1 MQTYTFYRKE
11 EKEKGKKLLKS
22 LFYCIFAKDKLHLG
36 KATKQACFFAEASSK
51 NIFAKHK
58 TSHLKD
64 GGHSMNNLTII
75 IKTVV
80 LTALLHM
87 VAPHATAWGLSPVMV
102 GPERNSQM
110 VLHEDCLNTDD
121 YDDDDENVNITVDK
135 DDLDGTEG
143 DGTGEDGGTDGTGKG
158 NGTGGN
164 GSGGNGTGS
173 DAPDQQEEQLF
184 VRVNDASQLA
194 DGDVVV
200 IGNAANHALMSTQEE
215 KKRRKAISA
224 TFDEDG
230 RPTVPDGAQL
240 ITLSRRSKGW
250 MLKVDDTH
258 CLAATNSSTQEL
270 KTVTTSSKEL
280 TTAKIDIDPLTGDAQ
295 IEFNGSRANNTCLRF
310 SSTSSVGFFQCY
322 SSPYSV
328 KPVQIYRRVLRVG
341 PLHLYADPSSE
352 SEVDDNA
359 TQLSRANGHLAESIT
374 LHRTF
379 CADGGW
385 YTLCLPFALTP
396 SDIATTL
403 QGAVVE
409 RLSSAGR
416 AEDGAPLLSF
426 KRTDAVAAGQPF
438 IMKPSATL
446 TDPVFSSRD
455 IVANEPTPVTKTIA
469 ASATHGQTDIQM
481 CGTYVPTP
489 LLGTAYRFLNS
500 SGTRLSVP
508 NGEGELKPFRA
519 FFVFSDYADAAA
531 AVVNHIDDSTPSAIS
546 TPFAG
551 GKTIGSETIG
561 SKTTGASN
569 KEKATS
575 VYDLLGRKVNKTQP
589 SHSPRIVIMNGRKT
603 VERSR

>member
-1 MQTYTFYRKE
+1 
-11 EKEKGKKLLKS
+11 
-22 LFYCIFAKDKLHLG
+22 
-36 KATKQACFFAEASSK
+36 
-51 NIFAKHK
+51 
-58 TSHLKD
+58 
-64 GGHSMNNLTII
+64 MNNLTLI

-87 VAPHATAWGLSPVMV
+87 VAPHATAWGLYPVMAV
-102 GPERNSQM
+102 SERNSHM

-121 YDDDDENVNITVDK
+121 DDDDENVNITVDK

-143 DGTGEDGGTDGTGKG
+143 EGNGEGNKGDGEGNKG
-158 NGTGGN
+158 NGSSEE
-164 GSGGNGTGS
+164 GSGGNETGSEGTGS
-173 DAPDQQEEQLF
+173 EGSGSEAPDQQEEQLF

-200 IGNAANHALMSTQEE
+200 IGNAASHALMSTQEE

-250 MLKVDDTH
+250 MLKVDDNH
-258 CLAATNSSTQEL
+258 CLAASNSSTQEL

-295 IEFNGSRANNTCLRF
+295 IEFIGSRANNTCLRF

-341 PLHLYADPSSE
+341 PLHLYTDPSSE
-352 SEVDDNA
+352 SETDDNA
-359 TQLSRANGHLAESIT
+359 AQLSRANGHLAESIT

-416 AEDGAPLLSF
+416 AEDGAPILSF
-426 KRTDAVAAGQPF
+426 KRTNAVAAGQPF
-438 IMKPSATL
+438 IMKPSATV

-455 IVANEPTPVTKTIA
+455 IVASKPTPVTKTIA
-469 ASATHGQTDIQM
+469 ASTTHGQTDIQM

-519 FFVFSDYADAAA
+519 FFVFSNDADAAA
-531 AVVNHIDDSTPSAIS
+531 AMVNHIDDSTPSAIS

-551 GKTIGSETIG
+551 GATGEGKATGSETAG
-561 SKTTGASN
+561 GAN

-575 VYDLLGRKVNKTQP
+575 VYDLLGRKVNKAQP
-589 SHSPRIVIMNGRKT
+589 SHSPRIIIMNGRKT
-603 VERSR
+603 VEISR

>member
-1 MQTYTFYRKE
+1 
-11 EKEKGKKLLKS
+11 
-22 LFYCIFAKDKLHLG
+22 
-36 KATKQACFFAEASSK
+36 
-51 NIFAKHK
+51 
-58 TSHLKD
+58 
-64 GGHSMNNLTII
+64 MNNLTLI

-87 VAPHATAWGLSPVMV
+87 VAPHATAWGLYPVMA
-102 GPERNSQM
+102 GPERNSHM
-110 VLHEDCLNTDD
+110 VLHEDCLSIDD
-121 YDDDDENVNITVDK
+121 NDNDDDDDDDDDDVNITVDK

-143 DGTGEDGGTDGTGKG
+143 EGGNGEGNKG
-158 NGTGGN
+158 NGSSEE
-164 GSGGNGTGS
+164 GSGGNETGSEGANGEGTGGEGSGS
-173 DAPDQQEEQLF
+173 DAPDQQEETLF

-200 IGNAANHALMSTQEE
+200 IGNAASHALMSTQEE

-258 CLAATNSSTQEL
+258 CLAASNSSTQEL

-295 IEFNGSRANNTCLRF
+295 IEFIGSRANNTCLRF

-341 PLHLYADPSSE
+341 PLHLYTDPSSE
-352 SEVDDNA
+352 SETDDNA
-359 TQLSRANGHLAESIT
+359 AQLSRANGHLAESIT

-426 KRTDAVAAGQPF
+426 KRTNAVAAGQPF
-438 IMKPSATL
+438 IMKPSATV
-446 TDPVFSSRD
+446 TDPVFSSRS
-455 IVANEPTPVTKTIA
+455 IVASKPTPVKQTIA
-469 ASATHGQTDIQM
+469 ASTTHGQTDIQM

-519 FFVFSDYADAAA
+519 FFVFSDDADAAA

-546 TPFAG
+546 TPFTGGATGG
-551 GKTIGSETIG
+551 GKTTGSETAG
-561 SKTTGASN
+561 GAN
-569 KEKATS
+569 KEKATFF
-575 VYDLLGRKVNKTQP
+575 YDLLGRKVNKAQP
-589 SHSPRIVIMNGRKT
+589 SHSPRIIIMNGRKT

>member
-1 MQTYTFYRKE
+1 
-11 EKEKGKKLLKS
+11 
-22 LFYCIFAKDKLHLG
+22 
-36 KATKQACFFAEASSK
+36 
-51 NIFAKHK
+51 
-58 TSHLKD
+58 
-64 GGHSMNNLTII
+64 MNNLTII

-102 GPERNSQM
+102 GPERNSHI

-121 YDDDDENVNITVDK
+121 DDDDDENVNITVDK

-143 DGTGEDGGTDGTGKG
+143 DGTGGDGGDGEDGTDGTEGTGEG
-158 NGTGGN
+158 NGTGEN
-164 GSGGNGTGS
+164 GSGENGTGENGTGENSSGESGTGS
-173 DAPDQQEEQLF
+173 DASDQQEEQLF

-328 KPVQIYRRVLRVG
+328 KPVQIYRRMLRVG

-352 SEVDDNA
+352 SETDDNA
-359 TQLSRANGHLAESIT
+359 TQLSHANGHLAESIT

-409 RLSSAGR
+409 HLSSVGR

-426 KRTDAVAAGQPF
+426 KRTNAVAAGQPF

-455 IVANEPTPVTKTIA
+455 IVASEPTPVTKTIA

-551 GKTIGSETIG
+551 GATEEGQ
-561 SKTTGASN
+561 TTGGKTAGGAN

-575 VYDLLGRKVNKTQP
+575 VYDLLGRKVSKTQP
-589 SHSPRIVIMNGRKT
+589 SHNPRIVIMNGRKT

>member
-1 MQTYTFYRKE
+1 
-11 EKEKGKKLLKS
+11 
-22 LFYCIFAKDKLHLG
+22 
-36 KATKQACFFAEASSK
+36 
-51 NIFAKHK
+51 
-58 TSHLKD
+58 
-64 GGHSMNNLTII
+64 MNNLTII

-80 LTALLHM
+80 LTVLLHM

-121 YDDDDENVNITVDK
+121 DDDDENVNITVDK

-143 DGTGEDGGTDGTGKG
+143 DGTGENGGDGTKGTGGTDGTGEG
-158 NGTGGN
+158 NGTGENGSGENGSGENGTGGN
-164 GSGGNGTGS
+164 GSEGNGTGS

-352 SEVDDNA
+352 SETDDNA

-416 AEDGAPLLSF
+416 DEDGAPLLSF
-426 KRTDAVAAGQPF
+426 KRTNTVAAGQPF

-455 IVANEPTPVTKTIA
+455 IVASEPTPVTKTIA

-500 SGTRLSVP
+500 SGTHLSVP

-519 FFVFSDYADAAA
+519 FFVFSDDADTAS

-551 GKTIGSETIG
+551 DKTIGSE
-561 SKTTGASN
+561 TTGASN

>member
-1 MQTYTFYRKE
+1 
-11 EKEKGKKLLKS
+11 
-22 LFYCIFAKDKLHLG
+22 
-36 KATKQACFFAEASSK
+36 
-51 NIFAKHK
+51 
-58 TSHLKD
+58 
-64 GGHSMNNLTII
+64 MNNLTII

-102 GPERNSQM
+102 GPERNSHI

-121 YDDDDENVNITVDK
+121 DDDDDENVNITVDK

-143 DGTGEDGGTDGTGKG
+143 DGTGENGGDGEDGTDGTGEG
-158 NGTGGN
+158 NGTGENGSGENGTGENGTGGN
-164 GSGGNGTGS
+164 SSGESGTGS
-173 DAPDQQEEQLF
+173 DASDQQEEQLF

-328 KPVQIYRRVLRVG
+328 KPVQIYRRMLRVG

-352 SEVDDNA
+352 SETDDNA

-409 RLSSAGR
+409 RLSSVGR

-426 KRTDAVAAGQPF
+426 KRTNAVAAGQPF

-455 IVANEPTPVTKTIA
+455 IVASEPTPVTKTIA

-519 FFVFSDYADAAA
+519 FFVFSDDADASA

-551 GKTIGSETIG
+551 G
-561 SKTTGASN
+561 AN

-575 VYDLLGRKVNKTQP
+575 VYDLLGRKVSNTQP

>member
-1 MQTYTFYRKE
+1 
-11 EKEKGKKLLKS
+11 
-22 LFYCIFAKDKLHLG
+22 
-36 KATKQACFFAEASSK
+36 
-51 NIFAKHK
+51 
-58 TSHLKD
+58 
-64 GGHSMNNLTII
+64 MNNLTII

-102 GPERNSQM
+102 GPERNSHI

-121 YDDDDENVNITVDK
+121 DDDDDENVNITVDK

-143 DGTGEDGGTDGTGKG
+143 DGTGENGGDGTKGTGGTDGTGE
-158 NGTGGN
+158 N
-164 GSGGNGTGS
+164 GSGENGTGS

-224 TFDEDG
+224 MFDEDG

-341 PLHLYADPSSE
+341 PLHLYADSSSE
-352 SEVDDNA
+352 SETDDNA

-379 CADGGW
+379 YADGGW

-438 IMKPSATL
+438 IMKPSATV

-455 IVANEPTPVTKTIA
+455 IVAGKPTPVTKTIA

-481 CGTYVPTP
+481 CGTYIPTP

-551 GKTIGSETIG
+551 GETTEGKTIG
-561 SKTTGASN
+561 SKTTGGAN

>member
-1 MQTYTFYRKE
+1 
-11 EKEKGKKLLKS
+11 
-22 LFYCIFAKDKLHLG
+22 
-36 KATKQACFFAEASSK
+36 
-51 NIFAKHK
+51 
-58 TSHLKD
+58 
-64 GGHSMNNLTII
+64 MNNLTLI

-87 VAPHATAWGLSPVMV
+87 IAPHATAWGLYPVMA
-102 GPERNSQM
+102 GPERNSHM

-121 YDDDDENVNITVDK
+121 DDDNDDDVNITVDK
-135 DDLDGTEG
+135 DDLDGTGGEG
-143 DGTGEDGGTDGTGKG
+143 GNGEGNKG
-158 NGTGGN
+158 NGSSEEGSSGNETDSEGAGGEGAGSE
-164 GSGGNGTGS
+164 GSGS
-173 DAPDQQEEQLF
+173 EAPDQQEETLF
-184 VRVNDASQLA
+184 VRVSDASQLA

-258 CLAATNSSTQEL
+258 CLAASNSSTQEL

-295 IEFNGSRANNTCLRF
+295 IEFIGSRANNTCLRF

-352 SEVDDNA
+352 SETDDNA
-359 TQLSRANGHLAESIT
+359 AQLSRANRHLAESIT

-426 KRTDAVAAGQPF
+426 KRTNAVAAGQPF
-438 IMKPSATL
+438 IMKPSATV

-455 IVANEPTPVTKTIA
+455 IVASKPTPVKQTIA

-531 AVVNHIDDSTPSAIS
+531 AVVNHINDSTPSAIS

-551 GKTIGSETIG
+551 GATEEDRTIGG
-561 SKTTGASN
+561 KTAGASN

-575 VYDLLGRKVNKTQP
+575 VYDLIGRKVNKTRP
-589 SHSPRIVIMNGRKT
+589 SHSPRIVIINGRKT

>member
-1 MQTYTFYRKE
+1 M
-11 EKEKGKKLLKS
+11 
-22 LFYCIFAKDKLHLG
+22 
-36 KATKQACFFAEASSK
+36 
-51 NIFAKHK
+51 
-58 TSHLKD
+58 
-64 GGHSMNNLTII
+64 
-75 IKTVV
+75 
-80 LTALLHM
+80 
-87 VAPHATAWGLSPVMV
+87 
-102 GPERNSQM
+102 
-110 VLHEDCLNTDD
+110 
-121 YDDDDENVNITVDK
+121 
-135 DDLDGTEG
+135 
-143 DGTGEDGGTDGTGKG
+143 
-158 NGTGGN
+158 
-164 GSGGNGTGS
+164 
-173 DAPDQQEEQLF
+173 F
-184 VRVNDASQLA
+184 VRVSDASQLA

-328 KPVQIYRRVLRVG
+328 KPVQIYRRMLRVG

-352 SEVDDNA
+352 SETDDNA
-359 TQLSRANGHLAESIT
+359 TQLNRANGHLAESIT

-409 RLSSAGR
+409 HLSSVGR

-426 KRTDAVAAGQPF
+426 KRTNAVAAGQPF

-455 IVANEPTPVTKTIA
+455 IVASEPTPVTKTIA

-519 FFVFSDYADAAA
+519 FFVFSDDTDAAA

-551 GKTIGSETIG
+551 GATEEGQ
-561 SKTTGASN
+561 TTGGKTAGGAN

-575 VYDLLGRKVNKTQP
+575 VYDLLGRKVSKTQP

>member
-1 MQTYTFYRKE
+1 
-11 EKEKGKKLLKS
+11 
-22 LFYCIFAKDKLHLG
+22 
-36 KATKQACFFAEASSK
+36 
-51 NIFAKHK
+51 
-58 TSHLKD
+58 
-64 GGHSMNNLTII
+64 MNNLTII

-121 YDDDDENVNITVDK
+121 DDDDDDDDENVNITVDK

-143 DGTGEDGGTDGTGKG
+143 DGTGENGGDGTEGTGGTDGTGEG
-158 NGTGGN
+158 NGTGENGTGGN
-164 GSGGNGTGS
+164 GSEGNGTGS

-352 SEVDDNA
+352 SETDDNA

-385 YTLCLPFALTP
+385 YTLCLPFALTS

-455 IVANEPTPVTKTIA
+455 IVASKPTPVTKTIA

-519 FFVFSDYADAAA
+519 FFVFSDDADTAS

-551 GKTIGSETIG
+551 DKTIGSE
-561 SKTTGASN
+561 TTGASN

-603 VERSR
+603 VERSL

>member
-1 MQTYTFYRKE
+1 
-11 EKEKGKKLLKS
+11 
-22 LFYCIFAKDKLHLG
+22 
-36 KATKQACFFAEASSK
+36 
-51 NIFAKHK
+51 
-58 TSHLKD
+58 
-64 GGHSMNNLTII
+64 MNNLTII

-102 GPERNSQM
+102 GPERNSHI

-121 YDDDDENVNITVDK
+121 DDDDDENVNITVDK

-143 DGTGEDGGTDGTGKG
+143 DGTGENGGDGTEGTGGTGEGNGTGENGSGGK
-158 NGTGGN
+158 GTGGN

-224 TFDEDG
+224 MFDEDD

-250 MLKVDDTH
+250 MLKVDNTH

-352 SEVDDNA
+352 SETDDNA
-359 TQLSRANGHLAESIT
+359 AQLSRANGHLAESIT

-426 KRTDAVAAGQPF
+426 KRTNAVAAGQPF
-438 IMKPSATL
+438 IMKPSTTV

-455 IVANEPTPVTKTIA
+455 IVASKPTPVKQTIA

-519 FFVFSDYADAAA
+519 FFVFSNDADAAA

-546 TPFAG
+546 TPFTG
-551 GKTIGSETIG
+551 GATEEGQTLGSETAG
-561 SKTTGASN
+561 GAN

-575 VYDLLGRKVNKTQP
+575 VYDLLGRKMNKAQP
-589 SHSPRIVIMNGRKT
+589 SHSPRIVIINGRKT

>member
-1 MQTYTFYRKE
+1 
-11 EKEKGKKLLKS
+11 
-22 LFYCIFAKDKLHLG
+22 
-36 KATKQACFFAEASSK
+36 
-51 NIFAKHK
+51 
-58 TSHLKD
+58 
-64 GGHSMNNLTII
+64 MNNLTII

-121 YDDDDENVNITVDK
+121 DDDDDDENVNITVDK

-143 DGTGEDGGTDGTGKG
+143 DGTGENGEEGTGGTDGTGEG
-158 NGTGGN
+158 NGTGENGSGENGTGGN
-164 GSGGNGTGS
+164 SSGGNGTGS
-173 DAPDQQEEQLF
+173 DASDQQEEQLF

-224 TFDEDG
+224 MFDEDG

-352 SEVDDNA
+352 SEIDDNA

-379 CADGGW
+379 YADGGW

-426 KRTDAVAAGQPF
+426 KRTNAVAAGQPF
-438 IMKPSATL
+438 IMKPSATI

-455 IVANEPTPVTKTIA
+455 IVASKPTPVTKTIA

-519 FFVFSDYADAAA
+519 FFVFSDDADTAS

-551 GKTIGSETIG
+551 DKTIGSE
-561 SKTTGASN
+561 TTGASN

-575 VYDLLGRKVNKTQP
+575 VYDLIGRKVNKTQP
-589 SHSPRIVIMNGRKT
+589 SHSPRIVIMNRRKT
-603 VERSR
+603 VERSL

>member
-1 MQTYTFYRKE
+1 
-11 EKEKGKKLLKS
+11 
-22 LFYCIFAKDKLHLG
+22 
-36 KATKQACFFAEASSK
+36 
-51 NIFAKHK
+51 
-58 TSHLKD
+58 
-64 GGHSMNNLTII
+64 MNNLTII

-121 YDDDDENVNITVDK
+121 DDDDDENVNITVDK

-143 DGTGEDGGTDGTGKG
+143 DGTGENGGDGTDGTGEG

-164 GSGGNGTGS
+164 SSGGNGTGS

-224 TFDEDG
+224 TFNEDG

-352 SEVDDNA
+352 SEIDDNA

-455 IVANEPTPVTKTIA
+455 IVAGEPTPVTKTFA

-500 SGTRLSVP
+500 SGTHLSVP

-519 FFVFSDYADAAA
+519 FFVFSDDADAAA
-531 AVVNHIDDSTPSAIS
+531 AVVSHIDDSTPSAIS

-551 GKTIGSETIG
+551 GATEEGQTIGSETAG
-561 SKTTGASN
+561 GAN

>member
-1 MQTYTFYRKE
+1 
-11 EKEKGKKLLKS
+11 
-22 LFYCIFAKDKLHLG
+22 
-36 KATKQACFFAEASSK
+36 
-51 NIFAKHK
+51 
-58 TSHLKD
+58 
-64 GGHSMNNLTII
+64 MNNLTII

-102 GPERNSQM
+102 GPERNSHI
-110 VLHEDCLNTDD
+110 VLNEDCLNTDD
-121 YDDDDENVNITVDK
+121 DDDDDENVNITVDK

-143 DGTGEDGGTDGTGKG
+143 DGTGENGGDGEDGTDGTDGTGEG
-158 NGTGGN
+158 NGTGENGTGGN
-164 GSGGNGTGS
+164 SSGENGTGS
-173 DAPDQQEEQLF
+173 NAPDQQEEQLF

-328 KPVQIYRRVLRVG
+328 KPVQIYRRMLRVG

-352 SEVDDNA
+352 SETDDNA

-409 RLSSAGR
+409 RLSSVGR

-426 KRTDAVAAGQPF
+426 NRTNAVAAGQPF

-455 IVANEPTPVTKTIA
+455 IVASEPTPVTKTIA

-551 GKTIGSETIG
+551 G
-561 SKTTGASN
+561 AN

-575 VYDLLGRKVNKTQP
+575 VYDLLGRKVSNTQP

>member
-1 MQTYTFYRKE
+1 
-11 EKEKGKKLLKS
+11 
-22 LFYCIFAKDKLHLG
+22 
-36 KATKQACFFAEASSK
+36 
-51 NIFAKHK
+51 
-58 TSHLKD
+58 
-64 GGHSMNNLTII
+64 MNNLTII

-121 YDDDDENVNITVDK
+121 DDDDDENVNITVDK

-143 DGTGEDGGTDGTGKG
+143 DGTGENGGDGTEGTGEGNGTGENGSGENGTGG

-352 SEVDDNA
+352 SETDDNA

-426 KRTDAVAAGQPF
+426 KRTNTVAAGQPF

-455 IVANEPTPVTKTIA
+455 IVASEPTPVTKTIA

-500 SGTRLSVP
+500 SGTHLSVP

-519 FFVFSDYADAAA
+519 FFVFSDDADTAS

-551 GKTIGSETIG
+551 DKTIGSE
-561 SKTTGASN
+561 TTGASN

>member
-1 MQTYTFYRKE
+1 
-11 EKEKGKKLLKS
+11 
-22 LFYCIFAKDKLHLG
+22 
-36 KATKQACFFAEASSK
+36 
-51 NIFAKHK
+51 
-58 TSHLKD
+58 
-64 GGHSMNNLTII
+64 MNNLTII

-102 GPERNSQM
+102 GPERNSQI

-121 YDDDDENVNITVDK
+121 DDDDDENVNITVDK

-143 DGTGEDGGTDGTGKG
+143 DGTGENGGDGEDGTEGIEGTGEG
-158 NGTGGN
+158 NGTGEN
-164 GSGGNGTGS
+164 GSGESGTGS
-173 DAPDQQEEQLF
+173 DASDQQEEQLF

-240 ITLSRRSKGW
+240 ITLSHRSKGW

-328 KPVQIYRRVLRVG
+328 KPVQIYRRMLRVG

-352 SEVDDNA
+352 SETDDNA

-374 LHRTF
+374 LHRTL

-409 RLSSAGR
+409 HLSSVGR

-426 KRTDAVAAGQPF
+426 KRTNAVAAGQPF

-455 IVANEPTPVTKTIA
+455 IVASKPTPVTKTIA

-508 NGEGELKPFRA
+508 NGEGELKPSRA
-519 FFVFSDYADAAA
+519 FFVFSDDTDAAA

-551 GKTIGSETIG
+551 GATEADQTAGGT
-561 SKTTGASN
+561 N
-569 KEKATS
+569 KEKATH

>member
-1 MQTYTFYRKE
+1 
-11 EKEKGKKLLKS
+11 
-22 LFYCIFAKDKLHLG
+22 
-36 KATKQACFFAEASSK
+36 
-51 NIFAKHK
+51 
-58 TSHLKD
+58 
-64 GGHSMNNLTII
+64 MNNLTII

-102 GPERNSQM
+102 GPERNSHI

-121 YDDDDENVNITVDK
+121 DDDDDENVNITVDK

-143 DGTGEDGGTDGTGKG
+143 DGTGGDGGDGEDGTDGTEGTGEG
-158 NGTGGN
+158 NGTGEN
-164 GSGGNGTGS
+164 GSGENGTGENGTGENSSGESGTGS
-173 DAPDQQEEQLF
+173 DASDQQEEQLF

-328 KPVQIYRRVLRVG
+328 KPVQIYRRMLRVG

-352 SEVDDNA
+352 SETDDNA

-409 RLSSAGR
+409 RLSSVGR

-426 KRTDAVAAGQPF
+426 KCT
-438 IMKPSATL
+438 
-446 TDPVFSSRD
+446 
-455 IVANEPTPVTKTIA
+455 N
-469 ASATHGQTDIQM
+469 
-481 CGTYVPTP
+481 VPTP

-551 GKTIGSETIG
+551 GATEEGQ
-561 SKTTGASN
+561 TTGGKTAGGAN

-575 VYDLLGRKVNKTQP
+575 VYDLLGRKVSKTQP

>member
-1 MQTYTFYRKE
+1 
-11 EKEKGKKLLKS
+11 
-22 LFYCIFAKDKLHLG
+22 
-36 KATKQACFFAEASSK
+36 
-51 NIFAKHK
+51 
-58 TSHLKD
+58 
-64 GGHSMNNLTII
+64 MNNLTLI

-102 GPERNSQM
+102 GPERNIHM
-110 VLHEDCLNTDD
+110 VLHEDCLSIDD
-121 YDDDDENVNITVDK
+121 NDDDDDDDDVNITVDK
-135 DDLDGTEG
+135 DDLDGTDGEG
-143 DGTGEDGGTDGTGKG
+143 TGGTGTGEGEG

-164 GSGGNGTGS
+164 GSEGNETGGEGAGS
-173 DAPDQQEEQLF
+173 EAPDQQEETLF
-184 VRVNDASQLA
+184 VRVSDASQLA

-200 IGNAANHALMSTQEE
+200 IGNAASHALMSTQEE

-258 CLAATNSSTQEL
+258 CLAASNSSTQEL

-295 IEFNGSRANNTCLRF
+295 IEFIGSRANNTCLRF

-352 SEVDDNA
+352 SETDDNA
-359 TQLSRANGHLAESIT
+359 AQLSRANGHLAESIT

-403 QGAVVE
+403 QGAVIE
-409 RLSSAGR
+409 RLSSVGR

-426 KRTDAVAAGQPF
+426 KRTNAVAAGQPF
-438 IMKPSATL
+438 IMKPSATV

-455 IVANEPTPVTKTIA
+455 IVASKPTPVKQTIA

-519 FFVFSDYADAAA
+519 FFVFSNDADAAA

-546 TPFAG
+546 TPFTG
-551 GKTIGSETIG
+551 G
-561 SKTTGASN
+561 AN

>member
-1 MQTYTFYRKE
+1 
-11 EKEKGKKLLKS
+11 
-22 LFYCIFAKDKLHLG
+22 
-36 KATKQACFFAEASSK
+36 
-51 NIFAKHK
+51 
-58 TSHLKD
+58 
-64 GGHSMNNLTII
+64 MNNLTLI

-87 VAPHATAWGLSPVMV
+87 VAPHATAWGLYPVMA
-102 GPERNSQM
+102 GPERNSHM

-121 YDDDDENVNITVDK
+121 DDDDDDENVNITVDK

-143 DGTGEDGGTDGTGKG
+143 EGGNGEGNKG
-158 NGTGGN
+158 NGSSEEGSSGNETGSEGASGE
-164 GSGGNGTGS
+164 GSGGEGS
-173 DAPDQQEEQLF
+173 GSEAPDQQEETLF

-200 IGNAANHALMSTQEE
+200 IGNAASHALMSTQEE

-258 CLAATNSSTQEL
+258 CLAASNSSTQEL

-295 IEFNGSRANNTCLRF
+295 IEFIGSRANNTCLRF

-352 SEVDDNA
+352 SETDDNA

-385 YTLCLPFALTP
+385 YTLCLPFAITP

-426 KRTDAVAAGQPF
+426 KRTNAVAAGQPF
-438 IMKPSATL
+438 IMKPSATV

-455 IVANEPTPVTKTIA
+455 IVASKPTPVKQTIA
-469 ASATHGQTDIQM
+469 ASTTHGQTDIQM

-519 FFVFSDYADAAA
+519 FFVFSNDADAAA

-551 GKTIGSETIG
+551 GATREGKTTGSETAG
-561 SKTTGASN
+561 GAN
-569 KEKATS
+569 KEKAAS
-575 VYDLLGRKVNKTQP
+575 FYDLLGRKVNKAQP
-589 SHSPRIVIMNGRKT
+589 SHSPRIVIMNGSKT

>member
-1 MQTYTFYRKE
+1 
-11 EKEKGKKLLKS
+11 
-22 LFYCIFAKDKLHLG
+22 
-36 KATKQACFFAEASSK
+36 
-51 NIFAKHK
+51 
-58 TSHLKD
+58 
-64 GGHSMNNLTII
+64 MNNLTII

-102 GPERNSQM
+102 GPERNSHI

-121 YDDDDENVNITVDK
+121 DDDDDENVNITVDK

-143 DGTGEDGGTDGTGKG
+143 DGTGENGGDGEDGTDRTDGTGEG
-158 NGTGGN
+158 NGTGEN
-164 GSGGNGTGS
+164 GSGENGTGEGNGTGENGSGENGTGS
-173 DAPDQQEEQLF
+173 DASDQQEEQLF

-328 KPVQIYRRVLRVG
+328 KPVQIYRRMLRVG

-352 SEVDDNA
+352 SETDDNA

-409 RLSSAGR
+409 RLSSVGR
-416 AEDGAPLLSF
+416 AEDGTPLLSF
-426 KRTDAVAAGQPF
+426 KRTNAVAAGQPF
-438 IMKPSATL
+438 IMKPSATV

-455 IVANEPTPVTKTIA
+455 IVASKPTPVTKTIA

-519 FFVFSDYADAAA
+519 FFVFSDDTDAAA
-531 AVVNHIDDSTPSAIS
+531 ALVNHINDNTPSAIS

-551 GKTIGSETIG
+551 G
-561 SKTTGASN
+561 AN

-575 VYDLLGRKVNKTQP
+575 VYDLLGRKVSKTQP

>member
-1 MQTYTFYRKE
+1 
-11 EKEKGKKLLKS
+11 
-22 LFYCIFAKDKLHLG
+22 
-36 KATKQACFFAEASSK
+36 
-51 NIFAKHK
+51 
-58 TSHLKD
+58 
-64 GGHSMNNLTII
+64 
-75 IKTVV
+75 
-80 LTALLHM
+80 M
-87 VAPHATAWGLSPVMV
+87 VAPHATAWGLYPVMA
-102 GPERNSQM
+102 GTERNIHM
-110 VLHEDCLNTDD
+110 VLHEDCLSIDD
-121 YDDDDENVNITVDK
+121 NNDDDDDDDDENVNITVDK

-143 DGTGEDGGTDGTGKG
+143 EGNGGGNGEGNKG
-158 NGTGGN
+158 NGSSEE
-164 GSGGNGTGS
+164 GSGGNETGSEGANGEGTGS
-173 DAPDQQEEQLF
+173 EGSGSEAPDQQEETLF

-200 IGNAANHALMSTQEE
+200 IGNAASHALMSTQEE

-258 CLAATNSSTQEL
+258 CLAASNSSTQEL

-295 IEFNGSRANNTCLRF
+295 IEFIGSRANNTCLRF
-310 SSTSSVGFFQCY
+310 SSTSSMGFFQCY

-341 PLHLYADPSSE
+341 PLHLYTDPSSE
-352 SEVDDNA
+352 SETDDNA
-359 TQLSRANGHLAESIT
+359 AQLSRANGHLAESIT

-426 KRTDAVAAGQPF
+426 KRTNAVAAGQPF
-438 IMKPSATL
+438 IMKPSATV
-446 TDPVFSSRD
+446 TDPVFSSRS
-455 IVANEPTPVTKTIA
+455 IVASKPTPVKQTIA
-469 ASATHGQTDIQM
+469 ASTTHGQTDIQM

-519 FFVFSDYADAAA
+519 FFVFSDDADAAA

-546 TPFAG
+546 TPFTGGATGG
-551 GKTIGSETIG
+551 GKTTGSETAG
-561 SKTTGASN
+561 GAN
-569 KEKATS
+569 KEKATFF
-575 VYDLLGRKVNKTQP
+575 YDLLGRKVNKAQP
-589 SHSPRIVIMNGRKT
+589 SHSPRIIIMNGRKT

>member
-1 MQTYTFYRKE
+1 
-11 EKEKGKKLLKS
+11 
-22 LFYCIFAKDKLHLG
+22 
-36 KATKQACFFAEASSK
+36 
-51 NIFAKHK
+51 
-58 TSHLKD
+58 
-64 GGHSMNNLTII
+64 MNNLTLI

-87 VAPHATAWGLSPVMV
+87 VAPHATAWGPYPVMA
-102 GPERNSQM
+102 GPERNSHM
-110 VLHEDCLNTDD
+110 VLHEDCLSIDD
-121 YDDDDENVNITVDK
+121 NDNDDDDDDENVNITVDK

-143 DGTGEDGGTDGTGKG
+143 EGGNGEGNKG
-158 NGTGGN
+158 NGSSEE
-164 GSGGNGTGS
+164 GSGGNETGSEGANGEGTGGEGS
-173 DAPDQQEEQLF
+173 GSEAPDQQEETLF

-200 IGNAANHALMSTQEE
+200 IGNAASHALMSTQEE

-258 CLAATNSSTQEL
+258 CLAASNSSTQEL

-295 IEFNGSRANNTCLRF
+295 IEFIGSRANNTCLRF

-359 TQLSRANGHLAESIT
+359 AQLSRANGHLAESIT

-385 YTLCLPFALTP
+385 YTLCLPFAITP

-426 KRTDAVAAGQPF
+426 KRTNAVAAGQPF
-438 IMKPSATL
+438 IMKPSATV
-446 TDPVFSSRD
+446 TDPVFSSRS
-455 IVANEPTPVTKTIA
+455 IVASKPTPVTKAIA

-519 FFVFSDYADAAA
+519 FFVFSNDADAAA

-546 TPFAG
+546 TPFTG
-551 GKTIGSETIG
+551 G
-561 SKTTGASN
+561 AN
-569 KEKATS
+569 KEKAAS

>member
-1 MQTYTFYRKE
+1 
-11 EKEKGKKLLKS
+11 
-22 LFYCIFAKDKLHLG
+22 
-36 KATKQACFFAEASSK
+36 
-51 NIFAKHK
+51 
-58 TSHLKD
+58 
-64 GGHSMNNLTII
+64 MNNLTII

-102 GPERNSQM
+102 GPERNSHI

-121 YDDDDENVNITVDK
+121 DDDDDENVNITVDK

-143 DGTGEDGGTDGTGKG
+143 DGTGENGGDGDGTGG
-158 NGTGGN
+158 TEGTEGTGGT
-164 GSGGNGTGS
+164 GGTGGTEGTEGTGEGDGTGS
-173 DAPDQQEEQLF
+173 DASDQQEEQLF

-328 KPVQIYRRVLRVG
+328 KPVQIYRRMLRVG

-352 SEVDDNA
+352 SETDDNA

-409 RLSSAGR
+409 RLSSVGR
-416 AEDGAPLLSF
+416 AEDGALLLSF
-426 KRTDAVAAGQPF
+426 KRTNAVAAGQPF

-455 IVANEPTPVTKTIA
+455 IVASEPTPVTKTFA

-519 FFVFSDYADAAA
+519 FFVFSDDTDAAA
-531 AVVNHIDDSTPSAIS
+531 AVVNHIDNSTPSVIS

-551 GKTIGSETIG
+551 G
-561 SKTTGASN
+561 AN

-575 VYDLLGRKVNKTQP
+575 VYDLLGRKVSNTQP

>member
-1 MQTYTFYRKE
+1 
-11 EKEKGKKLLKS
+11 
-22 LFYCIFAKDKLHLG
+22 
-36 KATKQACFFAEASSK
+36 
-51 NIFAKHK
+51 
-58 TSHLKD
+58 
-64 GGHSMNNLTII
+64 MNNLTII

-102 GPERNSQM
+102 GPERNSHI

-121 YDDDDENVNITVDK
+121 DDDDDENVNITVDK

-143 DGTGEDGGTDGTGKG
+143 DGTGENDGDGEDGTDGTDGTGEG
-158 NGTGGN
+158 NGTGEN
-164 GSGGNGTGS
+164 GSGENGTGENGTGENSSGESGTGS
-173 DAPDQQEEQLF
+173 DASDQQEEQLF
-184 VRVNDASQLA
+184 VRVNDSSQLA

-280 TTAKIDIDPLTGDAQ
+280 TTAKIDIDPLTGDAH

-328 KPVQIYRRVLRVG
+328 KPVQIYRRMLRVG

-409 RLSSAGR
+409 RLSSVGR

-426 KRTDAVAAGQPF
+426 KCTNAVAAGQPF

-455 IVANEPTPVTKTIA
+455 IVASEPTPVTKTIA

-481 CGTYVPTP
+481 CGTYVPTL

-519 FFVFSDYADAAA
+519 FFVFSDDADAAA

-551 GKTIGSETIG
+551 G
-561 SKTTGASN
+561 AN

-575 VYDLLGRKVNKTQP
+575 VYDLLGRKVSKTQP

>member
-1 MQTYTFYRKE
+1 
-11 EKEKGKKLLKS
+11 
-22 LFYCIFAKDKLHLG
+22 
-36 KATKQACFFAEASSK
+36 
-51 NIFAKHK
+51 
-58 TSHLKD
+58 
-64 GGHSMNNLTII
+64 MNNLTLI
-75 IKTVV
+75 IKTIV

-87 VAPHATAWGLSPVMV
+87 VAPHATAWGLYSVMA
-102 GPERNSQM
+102 GPERNSHM
-110 VLHEDCLNTDD
+110 VLHEDCLSIDD
-121 YDDDDENVNITVDK
+121 NDDDDDDDDVNITVDK

-143 DGTGEDGGTDGTGKG
+143 EGGNGEGNKG
-158 NGTGGN
+158 NGSSEE
-164 GSGGNGTGS
+164 GSGGNETGSEGTGGEGS
-173 DAPDQQEEQLF
+173 GGEGAGSEAPDQQEETLF

-200 IGNAANHALMSTQEE
+200 IGNAASHALMSTQEE

-250 MLKVDDTH
+250 MLKVDDNH
-258 CLAATNSSTQEL
+258 CLAASNSSTQEL

-295 IEFNGSRANNTCLRF
+295 IEFIGSRANNTCLRF

-352 SEVDDNA
+352 SETDDNA
-359 TQLSRANGHLAESIT
+359 AQLSRANGHLAESIT

-426 KRTDAVAAGQPF
+426 KRTNAVAAGQPF
-438 IMKPSATL
+438 IMKPSATV
-446 TDPVFSSRD
+446 TDPVFSSRS
-455 IVANEPTPVTKTIA
+455 IVASKPTPVKQTIA
-469 ASATHGQTDIQM
+469 ASTTHGQTDIQM

-519 FFVFSDYADAAA
+519 FFVFSNDADAAA

-546 TPFAG
+546 TPFTGGATG
-551 GKTIGSETIG
+551 EGKTTGSETAG
-561 SKTTGASN
+561 GAN

-575 VYDLLGRKVNKTQP
+575 VYDLLGRKVNKAQP
-589 SHSPRIVIMNGRKT
+589 SHSPRIIIMNGRKT

>member
-1 MQTYTFYRKE
+1 
-11 EKEKGKKLLKS
+11 
-22 LFYCIFAKDKLHLG
+22 
-36 KATKQACFFAEASSK
+36 
-51 NIFAKHK
+51 
-58 TSHLKD
+58 
-64 GGHSMNNLTII
+64 MNNLTII

-102 GPERNSQM
+102 GPERNSHI

-121 YDDDDENVNITVDK
+121 DDDDDENVNITVDK

-143 DGTGEDGGTDGTGKG
+143 DGTGENGGDGEDGTDGTDVTGEG
-158 NGTGGN
+158 NGTGENGSGENGTGENGTGGN
-164 GSGGNGTGS
+164 SSGESGTGS
-173 DAPDQQEEQLF
+173 DTPDQQEEQLF

-328 KPVQIYRRVLRVG
+328 KPVQIYRRMLRVG

-352 SEVDDNA
+352 SETDDNA

-426 KRTDAVAAGQPF
+426 KRTNAVAAGQPF

-455 IVANEPTPVTKTIA
+455 IVASEPTPVTKTIA

-551 GKTIGSETIG
+551 G
-561 SKTTGASN
+561 AN

-575 VYDLLGRKVNKTQP
+575 VYDLLGRKVSNTQP

>member
-1 MQTYTFYRKE
+1 
-11 EKEKGKKLLKS
+11 
-22 LFYCIFAKDKLHLG
+22 
-36 KATKQACFFAEASSK
+36 
-51 NIFAKHK
+51 
-58 TSHLKD
+58 
-64 GGHSMNNLTII
+64 MNNLTII

-87 VAPHATAWGLSPVMV
+87 VAPPATAWGLSPIMV

-110 VLHEDCLNTDD
+110 VLHEDCLNTD
-121 YDDDDENVNITVDK
+121 DDDDENVNITVDK

-143 DGTGEDGGTDGTGKG
+143 DGTGENGGDGTEGTGGTDGTGEG

-164 GSGGNGTGS
+164 GSGENGTGS

-270 KTVTTSSKEL
+270 RTVTTSSKEL

-352 SEVDDNA
+352 SETDDNA

-426 KRTDAVAAGQPF
+426 KRTNAVAAGQPF

-455 IVANEPTPVTKTIA
+455 IVASKPTPVTKAIA

-551 GKTIGSETIG
+551 GATIGSETIG
-561 SKTTGASN
+561 SETTGGAN
-569 KEKATS
+569 KEKAIS

>member
-1 MQTYTFYRKE
+1 
-11 EKEKGKKLLKS
+11 
-22 LFYCIFAKDKLHLG
+22 
-36 KATKQACFFAEASSK
+36 
-51 NIFAKHK
+51 
-58 TSHLKD
+58 
-64 GGHSMNNLTII
+64 MNNLTLI

-87 VAPHATAWGLSPVMV
+87 VAPHATAWGLYPVMA
-102 GPERNSQM
+102 GPERNSHM

-121 YDDDDENVNITVDK
+121 DDDDDDENVNITVDK

-143 DGTGEDGGTDGTGKG
+143 EGGNEEGNKG
-158 NGTGGN
+158 NGSSEEGSSGNETGSEGASGE
-164 GSGGNGTGS
+164 GSGGEGS
-173 DAPDQQEEQLF
+173 GSEAPDQQEETLF

-200 IGNAANHALMSTQEE
+200 IGNAASHALMSTQEE

-258 CLAATNSSTQEL
+258 CLAASNSSTQEL

-295 IEFNGSRANNTCLRF
+295 IEFIGSRANNTCLRF

-352 SEVDDNA
+352 SETDDNA

-385 YTLCLPFALTP
+385 YTLCLPFAITP

-426 KRTDAVAAGQPF
+426 KRTNAVAAGQPF
-438 IMKPSATL
+438 IMKPSATV

-455 IVANEPTPVTKTIA
+455 IVASKPTPVKQTIA
-469 ASATHGQTDIQM
+469 ASTTHGQTDIQM

-519 FFVFSDYADAAA
+519 FFVFSNDADAAA

-551 GKTIGSETIG
+551 GATREGKTTGSETAG
-561 SKTTGASN
+561 GAN
-569 KEKATS
+569 KEKAAS
-575 VYDLLGRKVNKTQP
+575 FYDLLGRKVNKAQP
-589 SHSPRIVIMNGRKT
+589 SHSPRIVIMNGSKT

>member
-1 MQTYTFYRKE
+1 
-11 EKEKGKKLLKS
+11 
-22 LFYCIFAKDKLHLG
+22 
-36 KATKQACFFAEASSK
+36 
-51 NIFAKHK
+51 
-58 TSHLKD
+58 
-64 GGHSMNNLTII
+64 MNNLTII

-102 GPERNSQM
+102 GPERNSHI

-121 YDDDDENVNITVDK
+121 DDDDDENVNITVDK

-143 DGTGEDGGTDGTGKG
+143 DGTGENGGDGEDGTDGTEGIEG
-158 NGTGGN
+158 TEGTGGTE
-164 GSGGNGTGS
+164 GTEGTGGTGEGDVTGS

-215 KKRRKAISA
+215 KKRRKAIST

-328 KPVQIYRRVLRVG
+328 KPVQIYRRMLRVG

-352 SEVDDNA
+352 SETDDNA

-409 RLSSAGR
+409 HLSSVGR

-426 KRTDAVAAGQPF
+426 KRTNAVAAGQPF

-455 IVANEPTPVTKTIA
+455 IVASEPTPVTKTIA

-519 FFVFSDYADAAA
+519 FFVFSDDADAAA

-551 GKTIGSETIG
+551 GATEEDKTIEG
-561 SKTTGASN
+561 KTAGGAN

-575 VYDLLGRKVNKTQP
+575 VYDLLGRKVSKTQP

>member
-1 MQTYTFYRKE
+1 
-11 EKEKGKKLLKS
+11 
-22 LFYCIFAKDKLHLG
+22 
-36 KATKQACFFAEASSK
+36 
-51 NIFAKHK
+51 
-58 TSHLKD
+58 
-64 GGHSMNNLTII
+64 MNNLTII

-121 YDDDDENVNITVDK
+121 DDDDDENVNITVDK

-143 DGTGEDGGTDGTGKG
+143 DGTGENGEEGTEGTGGTDGTGKG
-158 NGTGGN
+158 NGTGEN
-164 GSGGNGTGS
+164 GSGENGTGGNGTGS

-280 TTAKIDIDPLTGDAQ
+280 TTAKIDIDLLTGDAQ
-295 IEFNGSRANNTCLRF
+295 IEFNGSRANTTCLRF

-426 KRTDAVAAGQPF
+426 KRTDTVAAGQPF

-455 IVANEPTPVTKTIA
+455 IVASEPTPVTKTIA

-500 SGTRLSVP
+500 SGTRRSVP

-551 GKTIGSETIG
+551 DKTIGSE
-561 SKTTGASN
+561 TTGASN

>member
-1 MQTYTFYRKE
+1 
-11 EKEKGKKLLKS
+11 
-22 LFYCIFAKDKLHLG
+22 
-36 KATKQACFFAEASSK
+36 
-51 NIFAKHK
+51 
-58 TSHLKD
+58 
-64 GGHSMNNLTII
+64 MNNLTII

-102 GPERNSQM
+102 GPERNSHI

-121 YDDDDENVNITVDK
+121 DDDDDENVNITVDK

-143 DGTGEDGGTDGTGKG
+143 DGTGENGGDGTEGTGGTDGTGEG
-158 NGTGGN
+158 NGTGENGSGEN

-258 CLAATNSSTQEL
+258 CLAASNSSTQEL

-295 IEFNGSRANNTCLRF
+295 IEFIGSRANNTCLRF

-352 SEVDDNA
+352 SETDDNA
-359 TQLSRANGHLAESIT
+359 AQLSRANGHLAESIT

-385 YTLCLPFALTP
+385 YTLCLPFAITP

-426 KRTDAVAAGQPF
+426 KRTNAVAAGQPF
-438 IMKPSATL
+438 IMKPSATV
-446 TDPVFSSRD
+446 TNPVFSSRD
-455 IVANEPTPVTKTIA
+455 IVASKPTPVKQTIA

-489 LLGTAYRFLNS
+489 LLGTTYRFLNS

-519 FFVFSDYADAAA
+519 FFIFSNDADAAA
-531 AVVNHIDDSTPSAIS
+531 AVVNHIDYSTPSAIS
-546 TPFAG
+546 TPFTG
-551 GKTIGSETIG
+551 GETGGGETTGSETAG
-561 SKTTGASN
+561 GAN

-575 VYDLLGRKVNKTQP
+575 VYDLLGRKVNKAQP
-589 SHSPRIVIMNGRKT
+589 SHSPRIVIINGRKT

>member
-1 MQTYTFYRKE
+1 
-11 EKEKGKKLLKS
+11 
-22 LFYCIFAKDKLHLG
+22 
-36 KATKQACFFAEASSK
+36 
-51 NIFAKHK
+51 
-58 TSHLKD
+58 
-64 GGHSMNNLTII
+64 MNNLTII

-87 VAPHATAWGLSPVMV
+87 VAPHATAWGLSPIMV
-102 GPERNSQM
+102 GPERNSHI

-121 YDDDDENVNITVDK
+121 DDDDDENVNITVDK

-143 DGTGEDGGTDGTGKG
+143 DGTGENGGDGEDGTEGIEGTEGTKG
-158 NGTGGN
+158 TEGTEGTGGT
-164 GSGGNGTGS
+164 GEGDGTGS

-328 KPVQIYRRVLRVG
+328 KPVQIYRRMLRIG

-352 SEVDDNA
+352 SETDDNA

-409 RLSSAGR
+409 HLSSVGR

-426 KRTDAVAAGQPF
+426 KRTNAVAAGQPF

-455 IVANEPTPVTKTIA
+455 IVASEPTPVTKTIA

-519 FFVFSDYADAAA
+519 FFVFSDDTDAAA

-551 GKTIGSETIG
+551 G
-561 SKTTGASN
+561 AN

-575 VYDLLGRKVNKTQP
+575 VYDLLGRKVSKTQP

>member
-1 MQTYTFYRKE
+1 
-11 EKEKGKKLLKS
+11 
-22 LFYCIFAKDKLHLG
+22 
-36 KATKQACFFAEASSK
+36 
-51 NIFAKHK
+51 
-58 TSHLKD
+58 
-64 GGHSMNNLTII
+64 MNNLTII

-87 VAPHATAWGLSPVMV
+87 VAPHATAWGLSPVMAV
-102 GPERNSQM
+102 SEPNSHM
-110 VLHEDCLNTDD
+110 VLHEDCLSIDD
-121 YDDDDENVNITVDK
+121 NDDDNDDDDVNITVDK

-143 DGTGEDGGTDGTGKG
+143 EEGNGEGNKG
-158 NGTGGN
+158 NGSSEEGSNGNETGSEGANGEGTGGE
-164 GSGGNGTGS
+164 GSGS
-173 DAPDQQEEQLF
+173 EAPDQQEETLF

-200 IGNAANHALMSTQEE
+200 IGNAESHALMSTQEE

-250 MLKVDDTH
+250 MLKVDDNH
-258 CLAATNSSTQEL
+258 CLAASNSSTQEL

-295 IEFNGSRANNTCLRF
+295 IEFIGSRANNTCLRF

-359 TQLSRANGHLAESIT
+359 AQLSRANGHLAESIT

-385 YTLCLPFALTP
+385 YTLCLPFAITP

-416 AEDGAPLLSF
+416 AEDGAPILSF
-426 KRTDAVAAGQPF
+426 KRTNAVAAGQPF
-438 IMKPSATL
+438 IMKPSATV

-455 IVANEPTPVTKTIA
+455 IVASKPTPVTKTIA

-519 FFVFSDYADAAA
+519 FFVFSNYADAAA

-551 GKTIGSETIG
+551 GATGEGKTTGSETAG
-561 SKTTGASN
+561 GAN

-575 VYDLLGRKVNKTQP
+575 VYDLLGRKVNKAQP
-589 SHSPRIVIMNGRKT
+589 SHSPRIIIMNGRKT

>member
-1 MQTYTFYRKE
+1 
-11 EKEKGKKLLKS
+11 
-22 LFYCIFAKDKLHLG
+22 
-36 KATKQACFFAEASSK
+36 
-51 NIFAKHK
+51 
-58 TSHLKD
+58 
-64 GGHSMNNLTII
+64 MNNLTII

-102 GPERNSQM
+102 GPERNSHI

-121 YDDDDENVNITVDK
+121 DDDDDENVNITVDK

-143 DGTGEDGGTDGTGKG
+143 DGTGENGGDGDGTEGTEG
-158 NGTGGN
+158 TEGTGGT
-164 GSGGNGTGS
+164 GEGDGTGS
-173 DAPDQQEEQLF
+173 DASDQQEEQLF

-328 KPVQIYRRVLRVG
+328 KPVQIYRRMLRVG

-352 SEVDDNA
+352 SETDDNA

-409 RLSSAGR
+409 RLSSVGR

-426 KRTDAVAAGQPF
+426 KRTNAVAAGQPF

-455 IVANEPTPVTKTIA
+455 IVASEPTPVTKTIA

-531 AVVNHIDDSTPSAIS
+531 AVVSTPSAIS

-551 GKTIGSETIG
+551 GATEEGQ
-561 SKTTGASN
+561 TTGGKTAGGAN

-575 VYDLLGRKVNKTQP
+575 VYDLLGRKVSKTQP

>member
-1 MQTYTFYRKE
+1 
-11 EKEKGKKLLKS
+11 
-22 LFYCIFAKDKLHLG
+22 
-36 KATKQACFFAEASSK
+36 
-51 NIFAKHK
+51 
-58 TSHLKD
+58 
-64 GGHSMNNLTII
+64 MNNLTII

-121 YDDDDENVNITVDK
+121 DDDENVNITVDK

-143 DGTGEDGGTDGTGKG
+143 DGTGENGGDGTEGTGGTDGTGEG

-164 GSGGNGTGS
+164 GSGENGTGS

-352 SEVDDNA
+352 SETDDNA

-379 CADGGW
+379 YADGGW

-426 KRTDAVAAGQPF
+426 KRTNAVAAGQPF

-455 IVANEPTPVTKTIA
+455 IVASEPTPVTKTIA

-500 SGTRLSVP
+500 SGTHLSVP

-519 FFVFSDYADAAA
+519 FFVFSDDADAAA

-551 GKTIGSETIG
+551 GKTIGSETAG
-561 SKTTGASN
+561 GAN

-575 VYDLLGRKVNKTQP
+575 VYDLLGRKVNKAQP
-589 SHSPRIVIMNGRKT
+589 SHSPRIVIINGRKT

>member
-1 MQTYTFYRKE
+1 
-11 EKEKGKKLLKS
+11 
-22 LFYCIFAKDKLHLG
+22 
-36 KATKQACFFAEASSK
+36 
-51 NIFAKHK
+51 
-58 TSHLKD
+58 
-64 GGHSMNNLTII
+64 
-75 IKTVV
+75 
-80 LTALLHM
+80 M
-87 VAPHATAWGLSPVMV
+87 VAPHATAWGLSPIMV
-102 GPERNSQM
+102 GPERNSHI

-121 YDDDDENVNITVDK
+121 DDDDDENVNITVDK

-143 DGTGEDGGTDGTGKG
+143 DGTGGDGGDGTEGTGGTGGTEGTGEG
-158 NGTGGN
+158 NGTGEN
-164 GSGGNGTGS
+164 GSGENGTGS

-328 KPVQIYRRVLRVG
+328 KPVQIYRRMLRVG

-352 SEVDDNA
+352 SETDDNA
-359 TQLSRANGHLAESIT
+359 TQLNRANGHLAESIT

-379 CADGGW
+379 CADSGW

-409 RLSSAGR
+409 HLSSVGR

-426 KRTDAVAAGQPF
+426 KRTNAVAAGQPF
-438 IMKPSATL
+438 IMKPSATV

-455 IVANEPTPVTKTIA
+455 IVASEPTPVTKTIA

-519 FFVFSDYADAAA
+519 FFVFSDDTDAAA
-531 AVVNHIDDSTPSAIS
+531 ALVNHINDNTPSAIS

-551 GKTIGSETIG
+551 GTTEEGQ
-561 SKTTGASN
+561 TTGGKTAGGAN

-575 VYDLLGRKVNKTQP
+575 VYDLLGRKVSKTQP